1 MCFVYAIFSYPG
13 RGGGAEFT
21 EIPHPRIN
29 VSKMTGKPGD
39 GGIWPGDRYT
49 DRYAGI
55 SYISRYDMVMVLCI
69 Y

>member
-13 RGGGAEFT
+13 RGVGKFT

-39 GGIWPGDRYT
+39 EGIWPGDRYT
-49 DRYAGI
+49 DRYGGHFI
-55 SYISRYDMVMVLCI
+55 H
-69 Y
+69 